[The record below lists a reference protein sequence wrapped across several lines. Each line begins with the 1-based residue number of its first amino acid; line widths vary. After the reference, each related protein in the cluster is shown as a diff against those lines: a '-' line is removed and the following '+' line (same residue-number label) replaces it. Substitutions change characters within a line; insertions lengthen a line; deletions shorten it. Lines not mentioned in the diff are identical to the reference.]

1 MVGMEI
7 YSSII
12 TLLTLILGGGWFVHY
27 RAHKRQEEAKAT
39 QEEEIAE
46 QQKADA
52 FKLVQ
57 DVYQQAMTDMNN
69 ILMEVRSDRDRYHD
83 QRDNV
88 IKENEE
94 MRKKYIAIEERMT
107 AMDIKYK
114 KDISRLNRRIDV
126 LSPFLCGV
134 VGCMKRTQV
143 NLADTIDESNLATHN
158 E

>member
-27 RAHKRQEEAKAT
+27 RAHKRQEDAKAT

-134 VGCMKRTQV
+134 VGCMKRTRV